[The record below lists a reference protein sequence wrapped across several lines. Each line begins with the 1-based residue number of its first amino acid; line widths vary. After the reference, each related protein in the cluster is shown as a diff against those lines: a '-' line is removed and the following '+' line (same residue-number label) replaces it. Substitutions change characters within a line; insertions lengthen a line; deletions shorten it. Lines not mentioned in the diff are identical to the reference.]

1 MILKSHDH
9 EDLFSVLFGHPHS
22 LFPISSHG
30 KGNFYD
36 EILFKLAISLLSS
49 RNTWYLREGERN
61 KMRVFVKTWGQR
73 TPELL
78 WEEEPIAGTKAA

>member
-22 LFPISSHG
+22 LFPISSNG

-49 RNTWYLREGERN
+49 SNTWYLREGERN
-61 KMRVFVKTWGQR
+61 KNESLSQV
-73 TPELL
+73 L
-78 WEEEPIAGTKAA
+78 GTETT